1 MKISLAARVAVLVC
15 VLTMAGVAVAAF
27 LITLTSQQVLDSALQ
42 RHEADIHAGIVKD
55 LNEAGTATA
64 SWEGTTATAEGLA
77 RTYDVRIVVTSPGGV
92 VFVDTGSGPLPPL
105 IGILE
110 PLPEPAMVY
119 IGSTL
124 AVSTPL
130 PVWFAVAT
138 VIVLASG
145 LLAIPLARGLTR
157 PLATVGEAVEAI
169 REGDLGARAQVTSP
183 PEIATLATGVNEMAA
198 ELQAG
203 ELRRRQLTADIAHEL
218 RSPLTNIRN
227 HLDAFDDGLLELTP
241 SNLSTL
247 DSETERLSTLVED
260 LAVVA
265 SLDEGTLRVHLQ
277 PVDLAAVVDSALD
290 ARRVQAVATGI
301 TLTRLGECGEVV
313 IDPDRTAQILGNLLD
328 NALRHTPRGGTVA
341 VRIESYD
348 APVDVHVTD
357 TGSGIATDDLP
368 HVFDRLW
375 RGDTARGHSGH
386 HGLGLAVA
394 RGLALAQGGSL
405 HVVNLPQQGCDFTLT
420 LPVAGH

>member
-27 LITLTSQQVLDSALQ
+27 VITLTSQQVLDSALQ

-55 LNEAGTATA
+55 LNEAGTASA
-64 SWEGTTATAEGLA
+64 SWGGTSTTAEGLA
-77 RTYDVRIVVTSPGGV
+77 RTYDVRIVITSPEGV
-92 VFVDTGSGPLPPL
+92 VFVDTGTGPLPPL
-105 IGILE
+105 VGALD

-130 PVWFAVAT
+130 SVWLAVAT

-157 PLATVGEAVEAI
+157 PLATVGATVEAI
-169 REGDLGARAQVTSP
+169 REGDLGARAQVASP
-183 PEIATLATGVNEMAA
+183 PEIATLATGVNAMAA

-241 SNLSTL
+241 PNMSAL

-265 SLDEGTLRVHLQ
+265 SLDEGTLRMHPR
-277 PVDLAAVVDSALD
+277 PVDLAALVDSALD
-290 ARRVQAVATGI
+290 ARRVQAIAAGI
-301 TLTRLGECGEVV
+301 SLNRLGNCGEVV

-328 NALRHTPRGGTVA
+328 NALRHTPAGGTVA
-341 VRIESYD
+341 VRIESD
-348 APVDVHVTD
+348 VTAVDVHVTD
-357 TGSGIATDDLP
+357 TGSGITADDLP

-386 HGLGLAVA
+386 HGLGLAIA
-394 RGLALAQGGSL
+394 RGLAIAQGGSL
-405 HVVNLPQQGCDFTLT
+405 DVVNLPRQGCDFTLT
-420 LPVAGH
+420 LPVARN